1 MSAFLFIFLAP
12 FLRYLYP
19 KVSSSSAASKG
30 TFNPLLTIKKQNA
43 ILSFHLLNEKGKR
56 LMTLRPHLR
65 PIITEVSLLQV
76 SVLSRR
82 GEA

>member
-1 MSAFLFIFLAP
+1 MAPCGMSAFLFIFLAP

-43 ILSFHLLNEKGKR
+43 ILSFHLLNEKGK
-56 LMTLRPHLR
+56 
-65 PIITEVSLLQV
+65 EVDDIETPSQTP
-76 SVLSRR
+76 
-82 GEA
+82 